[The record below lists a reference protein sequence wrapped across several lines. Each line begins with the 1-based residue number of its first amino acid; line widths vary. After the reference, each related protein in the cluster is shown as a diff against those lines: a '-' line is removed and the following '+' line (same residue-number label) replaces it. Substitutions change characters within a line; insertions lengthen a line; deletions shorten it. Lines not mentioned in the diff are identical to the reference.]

1 MNKTISLLNLIII
14 ILCLSFTGCKK
25 DKSIQELLVGKW
37 DITYEKYTDYQNNVV
52 VQNDIINNS
61 PGDFVLEIFADGTGT
76 FYERTVVASTITWE
90 LATGNKFMVKFDPLY
105 PAQEVIYTVNEK
117 SLTWNLTVI
126 FNINN
131 IEYKSVNYM
140 EGTRK

>member
-1 MNKTISLLNLIII
+1 MYLIIF
-14 ILCLSFTGCKK
+14 ILCISFPGCKK
-25 DKSIQELLVGKW
+25 DKSIKELLVGKW
-37 DITYEKYTDYQNNVV
+37 DITYEKYTNYQNNVV

-61 PGDFVLEIFADGTGT
+61 PGDFVLIILADGTGT
-76 FYERTVVASTITWE
+76 FYERTVVASTISWE
-90 LATGNKFMVKFDPLY
+90 LAAGNKFMVKFDPSSS
-105 PAQEVIYTVNEK
+105 PQEVIYTVNEK

-126 FNINN
+126 YTINN